1 MDLERRSHRQ
11 VPGRK
16 AMTTLLVKKE
26 QTCHLEE
33 NPLYTVYPINRSK
46 GLKKCVAKAEQK
58 IINIQI
64 RRQNW
69 SQIGHTLRKPNCSV
83 YKHALGWHLQ
93 EDGTHKNQG
102 HSRNSCG
109 KTRDDKMDRAGYPQ
123 GHIQLRRQP
132 STEKDGS
139 QFSLE
144 QCFTGGERIGQ
155 VSCTTV
161 VFNMTHFA
169 LVTS

>member
-1 MDLERRSHRQ
+1 MDLGRRSHRQ

-26 QTCHLEE
+26 QTCHLGE

-46 GLKKCVAKAEQK
+46 GLKKCMAKAEQK

-93 EDGTHKNQG
+93 EDGIHRNQG

-144 QCFTGGERIGQ
+144 QCFTEGERIGQ

>member
-46 GLKKCVAKAEQK
+46 GLKKCIAKAEQK

-93 EDGTHKNQG
+93 EDGTHRNQG

-109 KTRDDKMDRAGYPQ
+109 KTRDNKMDRAGYPQ
-123 GHIQLRRQP
+123 GAHLA
-132 STEKDGS
+132 EKTAQHRERWKPVFLGAMLHQGAENRS
-139 QFSLE
+139 SKLYHC
-144 QCFTGGERIGQ
+144 CF
-155 VSCTTV
+155 
-161 VFNMTHFA
+161 
-169 LVTS
+169 